1 MDILKELN
9 FEKLGAD
16 LVLDNIE
23 LILKEEFKE
32 VPVVVEIFNLGRI
45 IGRFDVVRKMQ
56 LISNAC
62 AEDATEFNRSLN
74 DLAENL
80 KRNMDGDYDG

>member
-1 MDILKELN
+1 MDILNELN

-32 VPVVVEIFNLGRI
+32 VPGVVEIFNLGRI

-62 AEDATEFNRSLN
+62 SEDAKEFSRNMY
-74 DLAENL
+74 DLSENL
-80 KRNMDGDYDG
+80 KRKMDGDKDE